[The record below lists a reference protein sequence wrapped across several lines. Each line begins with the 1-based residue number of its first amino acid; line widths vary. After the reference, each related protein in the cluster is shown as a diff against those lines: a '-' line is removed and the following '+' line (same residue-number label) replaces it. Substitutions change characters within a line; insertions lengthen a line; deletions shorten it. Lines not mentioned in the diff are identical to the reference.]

1 MSKLFLRLFKK
12 ATYLLQLNEWILE
25 KRDICNLLLPPSFF
39 KMNASFKISDK
50 TPSTTFYSVK
60 CSRHSM
66 TDFNLNPITK
76 SRRWPLRE
84 FPSLRLLTHTTYE
97 IIFASLFR
105 KWFFSSPCVL
115 GERAHHIRRLNQERP
130 EREKHSC
137 GFNYIRWSALLFLRF
152 GLAGKWWY
160 PFRHLRICIY
170 ALLKGGNDLQV
181 YDNVF
186 TKGISIFTTDPPQK
200 SWSGYYKDAIM
211 HEKLSDF
218 ALQNFFYRLSCV

>member
-1 MSKLFLRLFKK
+1 
-12 ATYLLQLNEWILE
+12 
-25 KRDICNLLLPPSFF
+25 
-39 KMNASFKISDK
+39 MNATFKISYK
-50 TPSTTFYSVK
+50 TSSTTFYSVK

-84 FPSLRLLTHTTYE
+84 FPPLRLLTHTTYE

-105 KWFFSSPCVL
+105 KWFFHLPVFL

-137 GFNYIRWSALLFLRF
+137 GVNYIRWSALLFLRF

-170 ALLKGGNDLQV
+170 VLLKGEMICKYKIMSSLKGFQ
-181 YDNVF
+181 F
-186 TKGISIFTTDPPQK
+186 TPRIHLRS
-200 SWSGYYKDAIM
+200 
-211 HEKLSDF
+211 HEVVITKM
-218 ALQNFFYRLSCV
+218 Q